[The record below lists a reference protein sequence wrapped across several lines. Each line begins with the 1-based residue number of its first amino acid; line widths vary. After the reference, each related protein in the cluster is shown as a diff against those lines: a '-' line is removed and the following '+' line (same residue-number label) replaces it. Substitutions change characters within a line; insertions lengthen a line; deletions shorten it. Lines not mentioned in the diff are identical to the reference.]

1 MATRGGRAARADIVA
16 LCHVG
21 LDLPR
26 FVDRASAAIR
36 RAVAFNRSC
45 WHSIDPATHMLTG
58 AVKEQFEADPRFA
71 RYECSVPDVNKF
83 SFLALQRRPAGVL
96 RIATG
101 GMVEQSARYRDLLM
115 PLGIADELRVA
126 FMVDGQ
132 CWGAVSLYRD
142 GGTSPFDDREA
153 DVAATLSEV
162 LGEGVRRAL
171 LVRPPQPETVA
182 GGPGVVLLDD
192 RGQVRSASPTA
203 QAMLADVID
212 VGGGPADRLPAA
224 VYAVAAQVRTS
235 DASAQLARVTVPTS
249 AGRWL
254 VLHGTR
260 LPGDEAMTAVIVA
273 VARAAE
279 LAPIIVQ
286 TYGLS
291 ERERDVTE
299 LVVRGHSTREVA
311 QRLHLS
317 PHTVQDHLKSIFTK
331 TGVRTRRELVAR
343 IYVDHYEP
351 HLKAGD
357 VPTATGYFAT
367 AGVGAPRR

>member
-1 MATRGGRAARADIVA
+1 
-16 LCHVG
+16 
-21 LDLPR
+21 
-26 FVDRASAAIR
+26 
-36 RAVAFNRSC
+36 
-45 WHSIDPATHMLTG
+45 MLTG

-71 RYECSVPDVNKF
+71 RYEYSVPDVNKF

-96 RIATG
+96 RVATG
-101 GMVEQSARYRDLLM
+101 GMPEQSARYRDLLA

-126 FMVDGQ
+126 FLADGQ

-142 GGTSPFDDREA
+142 KENDPFGDDDA
-153 DVAATLSEV
+153 DVVATLSDV

-171 LVRPPQPETVA
+171 LVRPPQPEPVA

-192 RGQVRSASPTA
+192 RDQVRSVSPTA
-203 QAMLADVID
+203 KTMLADVID
-212 VGGGPADRLPAA
+212 VGAGQAERLPAA
-224 VYAVAAQVRTS
+224 VYAVAAQARAS
-235 DASAQLARVTVPTS
+235 DLGAQLARVNVPTS

-260 LPGDEAMTAVIVA
+260 LAGDDELTAVIVDA
-273 VARAAE
+273 ARAAE

-291 ERERDVTE
+291 ERERDVTQ

-317 PHTVQDHLKSIFTK
+317 PHTVQDHLKSIFAK
-331 TGVRTRRELVAR
+331 TGVRSRRELVSR
-343 IYVDHYEP
+343 IFVDHYEP
-351 HLKAGD
+351 HLKAGE
-357 VPTATGYFAT
+357 VPSATGYFPAIGT
-367 AGVGAPRR
+367 RSPRP